1 MTLLVD
7 WFRDPELNRRISAP
21 TEQWFQYVTAG
32 AGNRA
37 WLVYEGFLPVG
48 LVQLDTGSDQT
59 GSISLAV
66 NPYLRAR
73 GYGRRILSAFL
84 RQKAVQSLNRV
95 EACIDKFK
103 TRHLRSGNL
112 RLPIE
117 TELILMAV
125 AVQNQTLC
133 DLCGLPA
140 RAPIEAEIGIRART
154 FCCAGC
160 RQVYQILAESDQVGG
175 GQDPTQ
181 TTLYQQCLQMG
192 LIARP
197 DSGLTEEAARQ
208 ETGAA
213 PTPAAKGD
221 GLDVTREAA
230 LLIGGMWCASC
241 AWLIEHALGQM
252 KGVERC
258 RVYFASDIV
267 KIAYKPAKVAPEAF
281 AEAIKRLGYSA
292 EPYTGEGGSAET
304 PQRRAR
310 RALMVR
316 AVVAVFFAF
325 SAGTF
330 QLPFYAE
337 VFAKQPVAADFV
349 RWGPRAEMVLSLPV
363 LWAGWPLFVKAWGA
377 MRRGAAIME
386 TLITVGV
393 AASFAYSV
401 WVVVRGGVHV
411 YFDTA
416 DMLVALVLVGKFIE
430 AGARSEATGAIALLY
445 GLLPGKALVKSP
457 DGREVLIALSKL
469 SVGDRVV
476 VRPGERIPCD
486 GRVTEGAALVDESLL
501 SGEARPVAKRAGDEV
516 VGGTVATDAPLL
528 VEVTRTGSETTLAQM
543 ITLVEDALA
552 AKSPVELWADSISRR
567 FVPAMIAL
575 AVGTAA
581 VLGLS
586 GHTAADCLVRAVT
599 VLVIAC
605 PCALGL
611 ATPLAVTTGVGA
623 AAARGILIGNTDVL
637 QTLPR
642 VTHLL
647 LDKTGTLT
655 EGRFAVRTFTG
666 TDTDL
671 AALAALEEA
680 SEHPLA
686 RALVAHA
693 RSLGIAALPAADF
706 ARHEGQ
712 GVTGTVDGQAWFIGN
727 RTLCAA
733 YNAPIPGVLEQAAQD
748 AEAQAQTAL
757 FYGVSADVRGLV
769 TLGDALRPGAA
780 RAVKALR
787 RVGLTLEVVSG
798 DARATTDAIARA
810 VGIADASAQMH
821 PADKIARV
829 RLAQNRPPAPNS
841 GGGGGEKI
849 VAMAGDGIN
858 DAPALAQ
865 ANVGIA
871 FGSGTEIARRAADI
885 TLIGDD
891 LQRLA
896 DLFTLARRTA
906 GIIRQNLFWAC
917 LYNAVCIPLAVV
929 GLIKNPIFAAAA
941 MLLSSLSVVLNTRR
955 LNGLLRK

>member
-1 MTLLVD
+1 
-7 WFRDPELNRRISAP
+7 
-21 TEQWFQYVTAG
+21 
-32 AGNRA
+32 
-37 WLVYEGFLPVG
+37 
-48 LVQLDTGSDQT
+48 
-59 GSISLAV
+59 
-66 NPYLRAR
+66 
-73 GYGRRILSAFL
+73 
-84 RQKAVQSLNRV
+84 
-95 EACIDKFK
+95 
-103 TRHLRSGNL
+103 
-112 RLPIE
+112 
-117 TELILMAV
+117 MAV
-125 AVQNQTLC
+125 AVQNQVLC
-133 DLCGLPA
+133 SLCGLPA
-140 RAPIEAEIGIRART
+140 RAPVEAEIGTRAYT

-160 RQVYQILAESDQVGG
+160 RQVYQILAESDQVGA

-197 DSGLTEEAARQ
+197 DSGLAEEAARQ
-208 ETGAA
+208 NAAEVA
-213 PTPAAKGD
+213 PTLAAKGD

-230 LLIGGMWCASC
+230 FQIGGMWCASC
-241 AWLIEHALGQM
+241 AWLVEHALGQM

-292 EPYTGEGGSAET
+292 EPYTGESGGAET
-304 PQRRAR
+304 PQRRTR

-325 SAGTF
+325 SAGSF
-330 QLPFYAE
+330 QLPFYADF
-337 VFAKQPVAADFV
+337 FARQVIAPDAVT
-349 RWGPRAEMVLSLPV
+349 WLPRAEMLLSLPV
-363 LWAGWPLFVKAWGA
+363 LWAGWPLFAKAWGA
-377 MRRGAAIME
+377 ARRGSAIME

-393 AASFAYSV
+393 GVSFAYSA
-401 WVVVRGGVHV
+401 WVVAKGGVHV

-416 DMLVALVLVGKFIE
+416 DMLVALVLVGKFVE
-430 AGARSEATGAIALLY
+430 SGARSDATGAIALLY
-445 GLLPGKALVKSP
+445 GLLPGKALVKSAE
-457 DGREVLIALSKL
+457 GREVLVALGKL
-469 SVGDRVV
+469 GVGDRVV

-486 GRVTEGAALVDESLL
+486 GRVAEGAALVDESLL
-501 SGEARPVAKRAGDEV
+501 SGEARPVAKRVGDEV

-528 VEVTRTGSETTLAQM
+528 VEVTRVGSETTLAQM
-543 ITLVEDALA
+543 ITLVEEALA

-575 AVGTAA
+575 ALGTAG
-581 VLGLS
+581 VLAFS
-586 GHTAADCLVRAVT
+586 GHSAADCLIRAVT

-637 QTLPR
+637 QVLPR
-642 VTHLL
+642 VSHLL

-666 TDTDL
+666 TESDL

-693 RSLGIAALPAADF
+693 RSLGIAALPASQF

-712 GVTGTVDGQAWFIGN
+712 GVTGSVSGQAWFIGN
-727 RTLCAA
+727 RALCAA
-733 YNAPIPGVLEQAAQD
+733 QNAAIPSTFEQAAQE
-748 AEAQAQTAL
+748 AEASAQTAL
-757 FYGVSADVRGLV
+757 FYGRMAPTPAASSDPSPVPGEGFRTERQSPNFLPLSHEVGEGSLLAAGVGAEVLGLL

-780 RAVKALR
+780 RAVQALR
-787 RVGLTLEVVSG
+787 RAGLTLEVVSG
-798 DARATTDAIARA
+798 DARATTDAIARS
-810 VGIADASAQMH
+810 VGIAEVSAQMH
-821 PADKIARV
+821 PADKAARV
-829 RLAQNRPPAPNS
+829 LLARKSHVA
-841 GGGGGEKI
+841 
-849 VAMAGDGIN
+849 AMAGDGIN
-858 DAPALAQ
+858 DAPALAL
-865 ANVGIA
+865 ADVGIA

-891 LQRLA
+891 LMRLA

-906 GIIRQNLFWAC
+906 SIIRQNLFWAC

-941 MLLSSLSVVLNTRR
+941 MLISSLSVVLNTRR
-955 LNGLLRK
+955 LSRALARPE

>member
-1 MTLLVD
+1 
-7 WFRDPELNRRISAP
+7 
-21 TEQWFQYVTAG
+21 
-32 AGNRA
+32 
-37 WLVYEGFLPVG
+37 
-48 LVQLDTGSDQT
+48 
-59 GSISLAV
+59 
-66 NPYLRAR
+66 
-73 GYGRRILSAFL
+73 
-84 RQKAVQSLNRV
+84 
-95 EACIDKFK
+95 
-103 TRHLRSGNL
+103 
-112 RLPIE
+112 
-117 TELILMAV
+117 MAV
-125 AVQNQTLC
+125 AVQNQVLC

-140 RAPIEAEIGIRART
+140 RAPVEAEISAKAYT

-160 RQVYQILAESDQVGG
+160 RQVYQILAESDQIGG

-197 DSGLTEEAARQ
+197 DSGLMEEAARQ
-208 ETGAA
+208 ETGVA
-213 PTPAAKGD
+213 PTLAAKGD

-230 LLIGGMWCASC
+230 FQIGGMWCASC

-252 KGVERC
+252 KGVERS

-267 KIAYKPAKVAPEAF
+267 KIAYKPARVAPEAF
-281 AEAIKRLGYSA
+281 AEAIKRLGYGA

-310 RALMVR
+310 WALMVR

-325 SAGTF
+325 SAGSF
-330 QLPFYAE
+330 QLPFYADF
-337 VFAKQPVAADFV
+337 FAKQVIAPDAVT
-349 RWGPRAEMVLSLPV
+349 WLPRAEFALSLPV

-377 MRRGAAIME
+377 ARRGAAIME
-386 TLITVGV
+386 TLISVGV
-393 AASFAYSV
+393 AVSFAYSA
-401 WVVVRGGVHV
+401 WVVARGGVHV

-416 DMLVALVLVGKFIE
+416 DMLVALVLVGKFVE

-457 DGREVLIALSKL
+457 DGREVLVALSKL
-469 SVGDRVV
+469 GVGDRVV

-486 GRVTEGAALVDESLL
+486 GRVAEGAALVDESLL
-501 SGEARPVAKRAGDEV
+501 SGEARPVAKRVGDEV
-516 VGGTVATDAPLL
+516 VGGTVATDAPLS
-528 VEVTRTGSETTLAQM
+528 VEVTRTGSETTLSQM
-543 ITLVEDALA
+543 IALVEEALA

-575 AVGTAA
+575 AIGTAA
-581 VLGLS
+581 VLALS
-586 GHTAADCLVRAVT
+586 GHSAADCLVRAVT

-623 AAARGILIGNTDVL
+623 AAARGILIGNADVL
-637 QTLPR
+637 QVLPR

-666 TDTDL
+666 TESDL
-671 AALAALEEA
+671 TALASLEEA

-693 RSLGIAALPAADF
+693 RSLGIAALPASEF

-727 RTLCAA
+727 RALCAA
-733 YNAPIPGVLEQAAQD
+733 RNAPISSAFEQSAQD
-748 AEAQAQTAL
+748 AEAEAQTAL
-757 FYGVSADVRGLV
+757 FYGVGTLVRGLL

-780 RAVKALR
+780 RAVQALR
-787 RVGLTLEVVSG
+787 RAGLTLEVVSG
-798 DARATTDAIARA
+798 DARATTDAIARS
-810 VGIADASAQMH
+810 VGIAEASAQMH
-821 PADKIARV
+821 PADKAARV
-829 RLAQNRPPAPNS
+829 RLAQKSHIA
-841 GGGGGEKI
+841 
-849 VAMAGDGIN
+849 AMAGDGIN

-865 ANVGIA
+865 SNVGIA

-891 LQRLA
+891 LMRLA
-896 DLFTLARRTA
+896 DLFTLARRTSS
-906 GIIRQNLFWAC
+906 IIRQNLFWAC
-917 LYNAVCIPLAVV
+917 LYNAVCIPLAVI

-941 MLLSSLSVVLNTRR
+941 MLISSLSVVLNTRR
-955 LNGLLRK
+955 LSRELAQTK